1 MAQLCHVKANSEESF
16 DCRSSVLAT
25 DAHGDMV
32 MCKEEHTSL
41 ILGIVTA
48 DGSSLGGQIFW
59 REGF

>member
-16 DCRSSVLAT
+16 DCRSSSVLAT

-48 DGSSLGGQIFW
+48 GRSSFG
-59 REGF
+59 